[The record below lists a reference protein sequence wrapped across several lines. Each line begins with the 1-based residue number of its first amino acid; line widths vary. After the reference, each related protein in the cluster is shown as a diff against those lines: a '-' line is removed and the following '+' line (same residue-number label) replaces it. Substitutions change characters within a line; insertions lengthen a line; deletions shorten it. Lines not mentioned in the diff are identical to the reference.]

1 MVRAGARE
9 ERSRE
14 RWGEWEWDG
23 RERAAIIVT
32 ALAGGGT
39 GGRRREAVAAR
50 AGGARI

>member
-14 RWGEWEWDG
+14 RWGEWEWDRG
-23 RERAAIIVT
+23 ERAAIIVT

-50 AGGARI
+50 AEGARI